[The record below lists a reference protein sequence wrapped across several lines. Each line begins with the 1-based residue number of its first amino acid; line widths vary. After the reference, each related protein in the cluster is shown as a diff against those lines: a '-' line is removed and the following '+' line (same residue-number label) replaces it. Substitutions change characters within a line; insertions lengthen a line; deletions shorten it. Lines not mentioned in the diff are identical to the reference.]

1 MNDGYLQLMPKID
14 GLGTD
19 CNRLW
24 MLESDS
30 QFIYFF
36 LHQLMFSPFSPGLS
50 ISPTPFL
57 SLSLISI
64 YSLVLVTLKL
74 LSIYPIPFRPIG
86 RPHFTW
92 AYKGMRFFIF
102 YLLFFLFALHIFSKI
117 VVTTKYGWFGPI
129 GITNFL
135 IKYMISP
142 NLGLITLLRLLEEVW
157 RLFLDYQIWLMWVLC
172 FMLLWLDSLHIWI
185 FE

>member
-1 MNDGYLQLMPKID
+1 MIPN
-14 GLGTD
+14 
-19 CNRLW
+19 
-24 MLESDS
+24 
-30 QFIYFF
+30 
-36 LHQLMFSPFSPGLS
+36 LS
-50 ISPTPFL
+50 ISFFINSCSLPFL
-57 SLSLISI
+57 LVSLFLLLHFSLFLSFLSN
-64 YSLVLVTLKL
+64 SLVLVTLKL
-74 LSIYPIPFRPIG
+74 LSIYSIPFRPIG